1 LKNECLEEEN
11 FHSNEMH
18 TRRTSLAQ
26 SQPVAIKY
34 KTVVLD
40 LVDDEEYDEDTPT
53 TDNSEE
59 ESTPENTEDDEDYDD
74 AKEDSPASS
83 PFSIN
88 IHVHGYNGK
97 KKQ

>member
-1 LKNECLEEEN
+1 M
-11 FHSNEMH
+11 S

-26 SQPVAIKY
+26 SQPTTIKY

-40 LVDDEEYDEDTPT
+40 LVDDDENEDTPT
-53 TDNSEE
+53 TDDSSEGG
-59 ESTPENTEDDEDYDD
+59 TPENSEDDEDYDD

-83 PFSIN
+83 PFSVN
-88 IHVHGYNGK
+88 IHVHGYNGN